1 MVSYIED
8 AQADSDIVPVFRLA
22 EVVKNYSARVEQL
35 GTYLH
40 GRVNSTHLKDK
51 ILALFQDLQAHKD
64 GRDVPLIFN

>member
-22 EVVKNYSARVEQL
+22 DLVKIYSARVEQL
-35 GTYLH
+35 GTCLH

-51 ILALFQDLQAHKD
+51 ILAYF
-64 GRDVPLIFN
+64 